1 MSAQIN
7 PYLQE
12 VLIGMNTLKYFNMTL
27 NGSHLTLVTNGH
39 RTTSAVL
46 ETVKKEL
53 KVKKKQSVIIK
64 RKVCDKDNVC
74 RIVFSD
80 F

>member
-1 MSAQIN
+1 
-7 PYLQE
+7 
-12 VLIGMNTLKYFNMTL
+12 MTL

-74 RIVFSD
+74 RTVFSD